1 MTDATPTSTSTATV
15 PPPTAPAPDAPR
27 GSPAAPAKRRTQ
39 AERRAASQRR
49 LLDAATTLIAERGTA
64 TVGFGEIAKAA
75 GVSHGLPSY
84 LFGTKVGLL
93 VAMVDDFAER
103 IEHEVMR
110 PAIGTARGPRAFGIA
125 LRFMLETLR
134 NPWPGARALNIVLG
148 EVLRDEPEL
157 RAAVNRYHDRMR
169 GILAGWVR
177 EGIEDGDIQA
187 DVRPEEQA
195 ALWMAVVRGLSYQAV
210 AGPEAMP
217 IDTLADELFVSIRR
231 IFGVP
236 DDVVIDPVADGRP
249 WTDPRKATGEG

>member
-15 PPPTAPAPDAPR
+15 PPAAAAAAGDA
-27 GSPAAPAKRRTQ
+27 PAAPAKRRTQ

-93 VAMVDDFAER
+93 VALVDDFAER
-103 IEHEVMR
+103 LEHEVMR
-110 PAIGTARGPRAFGIA
+110 PAIGTARGPRALGIA
-125 LRFMLETLR
+125 LRFMIETLR
-134 NPWPGARALNIVLG
+134 DPWPAARALNIVLG

-157 RAAVNRYHDRMR
+157 RAAVNRYHDRVR
-169 GILAGWVR
+169 GILAEWVR
-177 EGIEDGDIQA
+177 QGIEDGDIRA
-187 DVRPEEQA
+187 DVRPEQQA
-195 ALWMAVVRGLSYQAV
+195 ALWMATVRGLSYQAI
-210 AGPEAMP
+210 AGPESLP
-217 IDTLADELFVSIRR
+217 IDPLVDELFVSVRR
-231 IFGVP
+231 IFDLA

-249 WTDPRKATGEG
+249 WTDPRRD